1 MLYLNSSWAVALLD
15 LIINFVI
22 ILDKIN
28 LHIFFSFRKKIE
40 NIGKMT
46 QMTQE
51 EIITNTKTVIQGLE
65 ALKNEHNSILNGLL
79 TSLKAVQQEK
89 PNDSNVVEEKTTIIK
104 KTLESIELGLGEAQ
118 VSYFG
123 PSFYFLSFEISY
135 IA

>member
-1 MLYLNSSWAVALLD
+1 ML
-15 LIINFVI
+15 
-22 ILDKIN
+22 
-28 LHIFFSFRKKIE
+28 FFSFRKKIE

-118 VSYFG
+118 VRRYFG
-123 PSFYFLSFEISY
+123 HSFKFHL
-135 IA
+135 

>member
-1 MLYLNSSWAVALLD
+1 MQLLI
-15 LIINFVI
+15 LILFS
-22 ILDKIN
+22 
-28 LHIFFSFRKKIE
+28 SFRKKIE

-89 PNDSNVVEEKTTIIK
+89 PNDTNVVEEKTTIIK

-118 VSYFG
+118 V
-123 PSFYFLSFEISY
+123 I
-135 IA
+135 